1 MKKYL
6 IMAVAV
12 FAVLAVAMPSF
23 ALEMKYGGMFRIRLQ
38 SNDNVVDGND
48 EMDDNANYIDQ
59 RLHMYFTFVS
69 SENLQVVTKWEADTR
84 WGADNNGSTNF
95 SQGANGRQGGG
106 DVGADA
112 VNLEMKN
119 VYIDFAIPM
128 TPVRMTM
135 GVQTLNL
142 LSGWVVADDFSAAV
156 ATAKLDPIRVQL
168 GYIAARN
175 EDFTNESTDNVDDV
189 LLNVSYAQGPFK
201 ASVVGLYQFGH
212 DTNVGIDPGII
223 GNATNIQSNTTRGA
237 GHTFPGTTEEVFD
250 NNFFDLG
257 LSFEYK
263 VPLWSAYINFVKN
276 FGSFDFGDDDD
287 DNDVETNYDGWM
299 VDGGGSFYCGPFT
312 FSLNGFVTS
321 GASINDDERGDSF
334 DDYTHDLNNL
344 FRMPAGVSHYWSEI
358 MGLGSLDES
367 VANNL
372 GSSGNIVSNND
383 RNKQNRGYA
392 SADHPA
398 NLWMV
403 SAGAAWQ
410 ALEGTKLTFNYY
422 YIGTVEDVLADNETV
437 GITED
442 NRRDNSVGHEF
453 DFYVDQKIVD
463 KLSIRLVGAYL
474 FADDAYTQFAE
485 DDDAYEVGA
494 VLLWAF

>member
-38 SNDNVVDGND
+38 SNDNVSDGND
-48 EMDDNANYIDQ
+48 EIDDNSNYIDQ

-84 WGADNNGSTNF
+84 WGNDNNAVTSF
-95 SQGANGRQGGG
+95 SQPPNGRQGGG

-135 GVQTLNL
+135 GVQTIGL
-142 LSGWVVADDFSAAV
+142 LSGWIVNDDFSAAV
-156 ATAKLDPIRVQL
+156 ATAKLDPVRVQL

-175 EDFTNESTDNVDDV
+175 ENFNDEADDNVDDIV
-189 LLNVSYAQGPFK
+189 LNVSYAQGPFK
-201 ASVVGLYQFGH
+201 ASLIGLYQFGH

-223 GNATNIQSNTTRGA
+223 GNATNIQSNFTRGA
-237 GHTFPGTTEEVFD
+237 GHTFPGTSEPIFD
-250 NNFFDLG
+250 NQFFDLG

-276 FGSFDFGDDDD
+276 FGSFSFDDDD
-287 DNDVETNYDGWM
+287 DFDVETNYDGWM
-299 VDGGGSFYCGPFT
+299 VDAGASLYCGAFT

-321 GASINDDERGDSF
+321 GASIDDDASGVNF
-334 DDYTHDLNNL
+334 VDYTHDLNNL

-367 VANNL
+367 VANNVNGTL
-372 GSSGNIVSNND
+372 VSNND
-383 RNKQNRGYA
+383 RNKANRGYA
-392 SADHPA
+392 SSDHPS

-403 SAGAAWQ
+403 NAGAAWQ
-410 ALEGTKLTFNYY
+410 ALEGTKLTLNYY
-422 YIGTVEDVLADNETV
+422 YIGTTEEVLADIDAFDAGHTDDSR
-437 GITED
+437 GS
-442 NRRDNSVGHEF
+442 SVGHEL

-463 KLSIRLVGAYL
+463 KLNLRLVGAYL
-474 FADDAYTQFAE
+474 FADEAYTAFAD

-494 VLLWAF
+494 VLMWAF